1 MESDVRNAYDDGWSS
16 HLVSAARRTCAQA
29 GACWRLGERLAGIQ
43 VGLEAALACAAAGD
57 VNNIFLK
64 SVEKWRIQS
73 YKVSFFWRPKALSG
87 VDRCIH

>member
-1 MESDVRNAYDDGWSS
+1 MAQRLCLGGGETFSYHEDEGAGGGGIDGTMESDVRAYDDGWSS

-57 VNNIFLK
+57 VIIYF
-64 SVEKWRIQS
+64 
-73 YKVSFFWRPKALSG
+73 
-87 VDRCIH
+87 